1 MTTTQLT
8 SIAAVILSL
17 AFSYLPGLSDWY
29 AAQTSEAK
37 RLAMLGLLVL
47 VAAGTFSLACAG
59 FGPKLGITLACDQQ
73 GAFGL
78 LQTLI
83 MALVA
88 NQATYLIT
96 PKSQSHPE

>member
-17 AFSYLPGLSDWY
+17 ACSYLPGLSAWY
-29 AAQTSEAK
+29 EALNSAAK
-37 RLAMLGLLVL
+37 RLLMLGLLVL
-47 VAAGTFSLACAG
+47 AAAGAFSLACAG
-59 FGPKLGITLACDQQ
+59 FGPNLGIPLACDQQ

-96 PKSQSHPE
+96 PKR

>member
-1 MTTTQLT
+1 MTTNQLT

-17 AFSYLPGLSDWY
+17 AFSYLPGLSGWY
-29 AAQTSEAK
+29 EALRSEAK
-37 RLAMLGLLVL
+37 RLTMLGLLVL
-47 VAAGTFSLACAG
+47 VAAGVFSLACAG
-59 FGPKLGITLACDQQ
+59 FGLSLGISLVCDSQ

-96 PKSQSHPE
+96 VKK